1 MLVGVTDQHRPGR
14 FKPRQCVQSIA
25 IGSKPAFVDEV
36 VEVIR
41 SGKRI
46 FYHDSFLS
54 LMVRRLAGAAPL
66 RVEVAHALRIPP
78 TCFVPGMTPVQE
90 RPASKYSQTLSRCC
104 RCIPS

>member
-46 FYHDSFLS
+46 FYHDSF
-54 LMVRRLAGAAPL
+54 
-66 RVEVAHALRIPP
+66 
-78 TCFVPGMTPVQE
+78 
-90 RPASKYSQTLSRCC
+90 
-104 RCIPS
+104 